1 MRRSLLSTAVVG
13 TLLLAAACGAE
24 EPDGDP
30 EGTERSAAGTQ
41 DEAAQDEAAPDEETQ
56 QDPSPRAADDAGVE
70 PVSEASWDPTSIHV
84 LVNKANPLEPA
95 DHVPPDLT
103 VPDVPMEQAAEMRA
117 EPTAALEELFAA
129 ASEAEVPLVV
139 TSAYRD
145 FELQTALYEHYSDTM
160 GQEAADEVS
169 ARPGHSEHQTGLAV
183 DLSYPGNEECYLK
196 ACFGDTPTG
205 VWLAD
210 NAHEHG
216 FIIRYPEESQEI
228 TGFSYEP
235 WHLRYVGQETAV
247 DVVGQGVTLEEYWDQ
262 PAAPDYED

>member
-1 MRRSLLSTAVVG
+1 MRRSLLSTAIVG

-30 EGTERSAAGTQ
+30 EGTERSAAG
-41 DEAAQDEAAPDEETQ
+41 AQDEGAPDEETQ

-145 FELQTALYEHYSDTM
+145 YELQTTLYEHYSDTM

-183 DLSYPGNEECYLK
+183 DLSYPGNEDCHLRT
-196 ACFGDTPTG
+196 CFGDTPTG